1 MKHQDDTNKDL
12 NGCAGC
18 SSENLAGIGR
28 RSFIGALL
36 GTGSLLIG
44 AIVGGPVFRFVFYP
58 VYAKSKSDN
67 WSDVG
72 DIADFEKIDTP
83 IVKTVEFAERD
94 GWREVVTAQSVYV
107 GRAATG
113 ELQVLS
119 AICPHMGCSVAW
131 QAGQGKFVCPCHG
144 GQFGADGKHI
154 AGPPPRSLD
163 NLKSQVSN
171 GRLQVQFEFFRC
183 NVPNRELMS

>member
-1 MKHQDDTNKDL
+1 MTGFDHNSIPDGRTREGRAMRESMKHQDDTNKDL

-94 GWREVVTAQSVYV
+94 E
-107 GRAATG
+107 
-113 ELQVLS
+113 
-119 AICPHMGCSVAW
+119 
-131 QAGQGKFVCPCHG
+131 KF
-144 GQFGADGKHI
+144 
-154 AGPPPRSLD
+154 L
-163 NLKSQVSN
+163 
-171 GRLQVQFEFFRC
+171 
-183 NVPNRELMS
+183 